1 MQGETG
7 FAPCQTFFF
16 LADCGQILQN
26 HLMSTQA
33 KLELDGKSYTLP
45 VITGSEGEKAVD
57 VSALRANTGYITLD
71 ESYGNTGACQ
81 SKVTFIDGEKGILRY
96 RGIPIEELAEKSSF
110 VETAYLV
117 IYGHLPNHAEMQRF
131 SDQLAANQILH
142 ENMKHHFEGFP
153 SSSHPMA
160 ILSAMINAASC
171 FYPDLMQGDRSN
183 FEIHAARLISQVRT
197 IAAFSYRKSVGRPI
211 IYPKNNY
218 KYTANFLHMLFSD
231 PYDDYV
237 IKPEVVRALDLIF
250 LLHADHEQNCS
261 TSTVRMV
268 ASSQANMYA
277 SCAAGVCALWGP
289 LHGGANQAVVE
300 MLQQIHREG
309 DDGSKFITAAKD
321 KTSGRKLMGFGHR
334 VYKNHD
340 PRAKII
346 KKACDEVLGSL
357 QIDDPLLAIAKKLE
371 EAALKDSYFVERKL
385 YPNVDFYSGIIMRAL
400 GIPVEMFTV
409 IFAIGRMPG
418 WIANYKEIAD
428 DPKGRIC
435 RPRQVYVG
443 NTMNSYVPMSK
454 RA

>member
-1 MQGETG
+1 
-7 FAPCQTFFF
+7 
-16 LADCGQILQN
+16 
-26 HLMSTQA
+26 MSNQA
-33 KLELDGKSYTLP
+33 KLELDGKTYNLP
-45 VITGSEGEKAVD
+45 VVSGTEDEKAVD
-57 VSALRANTGYITLD
+57 VSALRATTGYITLD
-71 ESYGNTGACQ
+71 EGYGNTGACQ
-81 SKVTFIDGEKGILRY
+81 SKITFIDGEKGVLRY
-96 RGIPIEELAEKSSF
+96 RGIPIEELADKSSF
-110 VETAYLV
+110 IESAYLI
-117 IYGHLPNHAEMQRF
+117 IYGHLPTSAELNTF
-131 SDQLAANQILH
+131 SDLLTSNQNLH
-142 ENMKHHFEGFP
+142 EDMKYHFESFP

-171 FYPDLMQGDRSN
+171 YYPDLMQGDRGH
-183 FEIHAARLISQVRT
+183 FDEHAARLISQVRT
-197 IAAFSYRKSVGRPI
+197 IAAFSYRKSVGKPI

-218 KYTANFLHMLFSD
+218 KFTANFLHMLFSD
-231 PYDDYV
+231 PYDDYE
-237 IKPEVVRALDLIF
+237 IKPEVARALDLIF

-277 SCAAGVCALWGP
+277 SCSAGVCALWGP

-300 MLQQIHREG
+300 MLKEIHASG

-321 KTSGRKLMGFGHR
+321 KTSGKKLMGFGHR

-346 KKACDEVLGSL
+346 KKACDEVLVAL
-357 QIDDPLLAIAKKLE
+357 KIDDPLLNIAIKLE

-400 GIPVEMFTV
+400 SIPVEMFTV
-409 IFAIGRMPG
+409 LFAIGRMPG

-443 NTMNSYVPMSK
+443 QPLNAYVPISK
-454 RA
+454 RK

>member
-1 MQGETG
+1 
-7 FAPCQTFFF
+7 
-16 LADCGQILQN
+16 
-26 HLMSTQA
+26 MSTQA
-33 KLELDGKSYTLP
+33 KLELDGKVYHLP
-45 VITGSEGEKAVD
+45 VVTGTEKEMAVD
-57 VSALRANTGYITLD
+57 ISALRAQSGYITLD

-81 SKVTFIDGEKGILRY
+81 SQVTFIDGEKGILRY
-96 RGIPIEELAEKSSF
+96 RGIPIEELAEKSTF
-110 VETAYLV
+110 IETAYLI
-117 IYGHLPNHAEMQRF
+117 IYGHLPKRPELARF
-131 SDQLAANQILH
+131 SDLLTANQILH

-171 FYPDLMQGDRSN
+171 FYPELMSGDRTN
-183 FEIHAARLISQVRT
+183 FDTHVARLISQVRT
-197 IAAFSYRKSVGRPI
+197 IAAFSYRKSVGKPI
-211 IYPKNNY
+211 IYPKNNL

-231 PYDDYV
+231 PYDDYL

-268 ASSQANMYA
+268 ASSQANLYA
-277 SCAAGVCALWGP
+277 SCSAGVCALWGP

-300 MLQQIHREG
+300 MLQQIHKEG
-309 DDGSKFITAAKD
+309 DDGSKFIAAAKD

-334 VYKNHD
+334 VYKNYD

-346 KKACDEVLGSL
+346 KKACDEVLASL
-357 QIDDPLLAIAKKLE
+357 NIDDPLLAIAKKLE
-371 EAALKDSYFVERKL
+371 EAALRDSYFVERKL

-428 DPKGRIC
+428 DPKSRIC
-435 RPRQVYVG
+435 RPRQVYTG
-443 NTMNSYVPMSK
+443 AALNSYVPMAERK
-454 RA
+454 

>member
-1 MQGETG
+1 
-7 FAPCQTFFF
+7 
-16 LADCGQILQN
+16 
-26 HLMSTQA
+26 MSTQA
-33 KLELDGKSYTLP
+33 KLELEGKTYTLP
-45 VITGSEGEKAVD
+45 VVTGTEGEKAVD
-57 VSALRANTGYITLD
+57 ISTLRATTGHITLD
-71 ESYGNTGACQ
+71 ESYGNTGACE
-81 SKVTFIDGEKGILRY
+81 SKVTFIDGEQGILRY
-96 RGIPIEELAEKSSF
+96 RGIPIEQLAEKSSF
-110 VETAYLV
+110 VETAFLV
-117 IYGHLPNHAEMQRF
+117 IYGHLPTRAELQRF
-131 SDQLAANQILH
+131 SDLLTANQNLH
-142 ENMKHHFEGFP
+142 EDMKYHFEGFP

-171 FYPDLMQGDRSN
+171 FYPDLMQGDRSH
-183 FEIHAARLISQVRT
+183 FDEHVARLVSQVRT

-211 IYPKNNY
+211 IYPKNAY

-231 PYDDYV
+231 PYDDYE

-268 ASSQANMYA
+268 ASSQANLYA
-277 SCAAGVCALWGP
+277 SCASGVCALWGP

-300 MLQQIHREG
+300 MLQQIHAEG
-309 DDGSKFITAAKD
+309 DDGSKFIAAAKD

-334 VYKNHD
+334 VYKNYD

-428 DPKGRIC
+428 DPKSRIC

-443 NTMNSYVPMSK
+443 RALNSYVPMSQRK
-454 RA
+454 